1 VFLCWPFRDIAS
13 ESRDLSWPGD
23 QGTDEMHT
31 LSRRALLLGGG
42 LVAGCTTG
50 PGYRARPALVPIRAQ
65 TDRIFDI
72 AVCLRPFRAAGPR
85 LDVEHVGNTVVVHN
99 YGHGG
104 SGWSLSWGSS
114 AVAVRKAMATNPREV
129 GIIGCGILGLTSA
142 ILAQRAGAKVTIYA
156 RELLPQ
162 TRSARATGAWTP
174 DSRIAL
180 ADVAPPEFPAL
191 WEEMARTAFKMHRD
205 YLGLPGDPVEWTDF
219 YSVAADDE
227 PRTSSSTPTQ
237 ALDFAE
243 YYRSIADLVPKAHR
257 LSSDAAPFRAA
268 AVYRSENMVFNIS
281 DYGHTLLN
289 DFFTA
294 GGQFQHADFHAP
306 SQIAALRKSAVINCT
321 GYGARALWK
330 DETITPVRGQIAR
343 LVPQPA
349 IHYGLSYRHVYVVP
363 RRDGI
368 VVQAVEGGDMKGFG
382 NADETI
388 DRAEADG
395 AVTTLAELFS
405 PARWRGAPATVS

>member
-1 VFLCWPFRDIAS
+1 MLR
-13 ESRDLSWPGD
+13 
-23 QGTDEMHT
+23 
-31 LSRRALLLGGG
+31 LSRRALLLSAAS
-42 LVAGCTTG
+42 LAGCSAAT
-50 PGYRARPALVPIRAQ
+50 GYRRETASGPALVPIRAE
-65 TDRIFDI
+65 TDRIFDL

-85 LDVEHVGNTVVVHN
+85 LDVERVADTYVVHN

-114 AVAVRKAMATNPREV
+114 TVAVREAMAMNPREV
-129 GIIGCGILGLTSA
+129 AVIGCGALGLTSA

-162 TRSARATGAWTP
+162 TPSARATGAWTP

-180 ADVAPPEFPAL
+180 AESAPPDFATL

-205 YLGLPGDPVEWTDF
+205 YLGLPGIPVEWTDF
-219 YSVAADDE
+219 YSVASDDE
-227 PRTSSSTPTQ
+227 PQSSSAPPRQ
-237 ALDFAE
+237 ELDFAD
-243 YYRSIADLVPKAHR
+243 YRQRIADLIPKPHM
-257 LSSDAAPFRAA
+257 LSPDAAPFRAS
-268 AVYRSENMVFNIS
+268 AVYRSENMIFNIS

-289 DFFTA
+289 DFFIA
-294 GGQFQHADFHAP
+294 GGQFQHADFQTP
-306 SQIAALRKSAVINCT
+306 SQIAGLGKNVVINCT

-343 LVPQPA
+343 LIPQRDV
-349 IHYGLSYRHVYVVP
+349 HYGLSYRHVYVVP

-368 VVQAVEGGDMKGFG
+368 VVQNLEGGEMQGVGDA
-382 NADETI
+382 NETV
-388 DRAEADG
+388 DRAESDR

-405 PARWRGAPATVS
+405 PAHWRGVAPATPGGGLELS